1 MHVNALAGRR
11 FAAGILV
18 AMLLV
23 TGVAPGWAAS
33 PPSPGRS
40 SSAKPAPAEPVDVN
54 TATTADLETVPG
66 IGQALAQRIVEFR
79 EKNGPFD
86 QVDDLIKVRGI
97 GEKSILRLK
106 PYLTV
111 GAAKA
116 R

>member
-1 MHVNALAGRR
+1 MHVNVLACRR
-11 FAAGILV
+11 FVVGILV
-18 AMLLV
+18 ATVLAM
-23 TGVAPGWAAS
+23 GAAPGWAAS
-33 PPSPGRS
+33 PPASGRS
-40 SSAKPAPAEPVDVN
+40 SSAKPVPAAPVNVN
-54 TATTADLETVPG
+54 TATTTDLETVPG
-66 IGQALAQRIVEFR
+66 IGLALAQRIVEFR

>member
-11 FAAGILV
+11 FVAGILV
-18 AMLLV
+18 AMLLA
-23 TGVAPGWAAS
+23 TGVAPIWAAS
-33 PPSPGRS
+33 PPSSGQS
-40 SSAKPAPAEPVDVN
+40 SSAKPVPAAPVNVN

-66 IGQALAQRIVEFR
+66 IGQTLARRIVEFR
-79 EKNGPFD
+79 DKNGPFD
-86 QVDDLIKVRGI
+86 QVDDLVKVSGI

-111 GAAKA
+111 GPAKA